1 MITTRTWSV
10 QIFLTDEGER
20 TRADAVLHSGA
31 MPELRGVGYAHSSPR
46 ALTVPEIGDE
56 LAAAEALSEL
66 STKLVTSAALD
77 IDALGQQALRQ
88 PV

>member
-1 MITTRTWSV
+1 MIATRTWNV
-10 QIFLTDEGER
+10 QIFLTEEGER

-31 MPELRGVGYAHSSPR
+31 MPELRGVGHAHRTPR

-66 STKLVTSAALD
+66 STRLVASAALD
-77 IDALGQQALRQ
+77 IDALGQQSAHLHL
-88 PV
+88 